1 MMISDVKHLFMY
13 FQLFLCFLGKNVY
26 SGPLPF
32 VNWNFWV
39 LLSFVS
45 FLYISGINLYQKDVL
60 QEKNFPICMFPC
72 FLFTLLIISL
82 FLVQKLF
89 SLILSHL
96 FIFDLLLW
104 CHIKKCIIV
113 KTKSKL
119 KVHFRTHQWD

>member
-1 MMISDVKHLFMY
+1 MISDVKHLFMY

-72 FLFTLLIISL
+72 FLYNIGTYFMAWASEAGFPSIIPMSSLL
-82 FLVQKLF
+82 
-89 SLILSHL
+89 
-96 FIFDLLLW
+96 D
-104 CHIKKCIIV
+104 KCIYG
-113 KTKSKL
+113 SL
-119 KVHFRTHQWD
+119 